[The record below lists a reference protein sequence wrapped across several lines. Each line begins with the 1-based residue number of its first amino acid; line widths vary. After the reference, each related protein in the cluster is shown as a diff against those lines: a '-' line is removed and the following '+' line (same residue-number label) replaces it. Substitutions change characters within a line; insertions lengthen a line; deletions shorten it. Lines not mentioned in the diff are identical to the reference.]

1 MSKIK
6 DKNNNKDEA
15 KIMAGLLR
23 SGNTMLN
30 LACPVCNNPLFR
42 NKNNEIF
49 CPICNKKVIV
59 KKEDSRA
66 SNSNVM
72 DQSTYNEQD
81 ISREKI
87 NYKYNL
93 KFLLSVLEKKIDFI
107 SQKLDEETQ
116 IDLIE
121 RYISI
126 LIKISD
132 LLDSLKNINAS
143 AGI

>member
-1 MSKIK
+1 MSKITDK
-6 DKNNNKDEA
+6 DTNKDEA
-15 KIMAGLLR
+15 KIMAGFLR

-42 NKNNEIF
+42 NKNNDIF

-59 KKEDSRA
+59 KKEDSSV
-66 SNSNVM
+66 SNSRVM
-72 DQSTYNEQD
+72 DKSTYNEQAM
-81 ISREKI
+81 SRENI
-87 NYKYNL
+87 NYKFNL

-121 RYISI
+121 KYINI
-126 LIKISD
+126 LIKIRD
-132 LLDSLKNINAS
+132 LFDNLKDTNAS